1 MAREKKPSPNFTLA
15 ESLQSW
21 GRKYGQVEDSY
32 ISGLTE
38 ALREN
43 KNLHIWAT
51 FDPLDYLPIP
61 LLANGSKLASRVR
74 FLTVLRNVLVFAP
87 VALTWIAVGQAT
99 TGFQKYI
106 SQNTTGVANFLD
118 FWQNGYDILPEEYR
132 ISSIARLDA
141 AIILAVDPGLDAGEA
156 IVIRVRVLR
165 HVEGAEIIRQALAV
179 RRAPHRNRVADVRL
193 LHGVAHLLQHR
204 HHLVAASVGLG
215 QADDFDD
222 VDGAEGLAVDHDGRA
237 DQLAELGQAARIA
250 VAQLELRLLRP
261 GDRLGHG
268 LRADGPRR
276 TGAVVHQHLLAQ
288 HLGQFGGHQ
297 AADGVGAAA
306 GRKRHDQAKG
316 AVGIG
321 RCAGAGQA
329 GQARRG
335 GQGLQG
341 HLATGQGS
349 MHHDSGCK
357 LRKKCAPSL

>member
-141 AIILAVDPGLDAGEA
+141 VIILAVIALTLTSSVLGKRAEEQVSGSEA
-156 IVIRVRVLR
+156 FADRERT
-165 HVEGAEIIRQALAV
+165 ALALEIGLFLYDKQ
-179 RRAPHRNRVADVRL
+179 RATASVVNAS
-193 LHGVAHLLQHR
+193 
-204 HHLVAASVGLG
+204 VAASV
-215 QADDFDD
+215 
-222 VDGAEGLAVDHDGRA
+222 
-237 DQLAELGQAARIA
+237 AR
-250 VAQLELRLLRP
+250 
-261 GDRLGHG
+261 
-268 LRADGPRR
+268 LRASTTALESSTKAHAG
-276 TGAVVHQHLLAQ
+276 TAKNLSSATKALEKSAKEI
-288 HLGQFGGHQ
+288 
-297 AADGVGAAA
+297 AA
-306 GRKRHDQAKG
+306 KKG
-316 AVGIG
+316 KAIKAETSTFDWEKVDFSS
-321 RCAGAGQA
+321 
-329 GQARRG
+329 
-335 GQGLQG
+335 L
-341 HLATGQGS
+341 
-349 MHHDSGCK
+349 DS
-357 LRKKCAPSL
+357 LDTSPKKKWKFK

>member
-32 ISGLTE
+32 ILGLTE

-141 AIILAVDPGLDAGEA
+141 VIILAVIALTLTSSVLGKRAEEQVSGSEA
-156 IVIRVRVLR
+156 FADRERT
-165 HVEGAEIIRQALAV
+165 ALALEIGLFLYDKQ
-179 RRAPHRNRVADVRL
+179 RATASVVNAS
-193 LHGVAHLLQHR
+193 
-204 HHLVAASVGLG
+204 VAASVARLRASTTALESSTKAHAGTAKNLTSATKALEKSAKEIAAKKG
-215 QADDFDD
+215 KTVKAETSDFDWEKID
-222 VDGAEGLAVDHDGRA
+222 FSSLDST
-237 DQLAELGQAARIA
+237 QAS
-250 VAQLELRLLRP
+250 Q
-261 GDRLGHG
+261 
-268 LRADGPRR
+268 
-276 TGAVVHQHLLAQ
+276 
-288 HLGQFGGHQ
+288 
-297 AADGVGAAA
+297 
-306 GRKRHDQAKG
+306 
-316 AVGIG
+316 
-321 RCAGAGQA
+321 
-329 GQARRG
+329 
-335 GQGLQG
+335 
-341 HLATGQGS
+341 
-349 MHHDSGCK
+349 
-357 LRKKCAPSL
+357 KKKWKFK

>member
-141 AIILAVDPGLDAGEA
+141 VIILAVIALTLTSSVLGKRAEEQVSGSEA
-156 IVIRVRVLR
+156 FADRERT
-165 HVEGAEIIRQALAV
+165 ALALEIGLFLYDKQ
-179 RRAPHRNRVADVRL
+179 RATASVVNAS
-193 LHGVAHLLQHR
+193 
-204 HHLVAASVGLG
+204 VAASVARLRASTTALESSTKAHAGTAKNLTSATKALEKSAKEIAAKKG
-215 QADDFDD
+215 KTVKAETSDFDWEKID
-222 VDGAEGLAVDHDGRA
+222 FSSL
-237 DQLAELGQAARIA
+237 
-250 VAQLELRLLRP
+250 
-261 GDRLGHG
+261 
-268 LRADGPRR
+268 
-276 TGAVVHQHLLAQ
+276 
-288 HLGQFGGHQ
+288 
-297 AADGVGAAA
+297 
-306 GRKRHDQAKG
+306 
-316 AVGIG
+316 
-321 RCAGAGQA
+321 
-329 GQARRG
+329 
-335 GQGLQG
+335 
-341 HLATGQGS
+341 
-349 MHHDSGCK
+349 DSTQDSQ
-357 LRKKCAPSL
+357 KKKWKFK